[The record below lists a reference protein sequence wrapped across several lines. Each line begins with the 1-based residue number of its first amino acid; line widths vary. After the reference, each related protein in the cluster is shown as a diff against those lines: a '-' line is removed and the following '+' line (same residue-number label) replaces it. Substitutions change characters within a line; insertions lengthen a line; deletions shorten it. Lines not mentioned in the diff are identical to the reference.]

1 MKFVDRLD
9 EMSTLEN
16 EYRRQ
21 SASFVVVYGRRRVG
35 KTELIRN
42 FIKDKPALYFLA
54 TEESES
60 LNRESFKRQAADYLN
75 DALLREAAIDR
86 WDLIFERLVS
96 SSDSK
101 RLVIVIDE
109 FQYIGKNNPAFLSVF
124 QRIWDNLLSKN
135 NVMIILCGSLVS
147 MMMSQTLNYDAPLYG
162 RRTAQI
168 RLRPIKFEYY
178 NEFFDSQYSEE
189 DLVKRYSLT
198 GGVPKYIEMFQN
210 SSDLNKAIEDSLLNV
225 SSYLYD
231 EPNFLLQKEV
241 SEIGSYFSILR
252 TIAEGNHKV
261 SSIATLVQQKQTNLP
276 RYLKVLVDLDLLQ
289 REVPVTENN
298 PDKSKKG
305 QYQIRDIFLRFWF
318 KFIYPNRSY
327 LEMSHSDVVMNR
339 LSKNFVDG
347 HVSYVFEQ
355 ICQEK
360 LWTLSAEGKLPG
372 LLERVGRWWDNS
384 HEIDVVGLSETDNL
398 LVVGECKFWN
408 GPVGVN
414 ILTALEQKTAFIDW
428 RRDSRKTIYMIFSI
442 NGFTEELKAVAK
454 ARDDVM
460 LI

>member
-16 EYRRQ
+16 EYRRH

-35 KTELIRN
+35 KTELIRH
-42 FIKDKPALYFLA
+42 FIKEKPSLYFLA
-54 TEESES
+54 SEESES

-75 DALLREAAIDR
+75 DDLLRVASIER
-86 WDLIFERLVS
+86 WDLIFERLVA

-135 NVMIILCGSLVS
+135 NVMVILCGSLVS
-147 MMMSQTLNYDAPLYG
+147 MMMSQTLNYDSPLYG

-189 DLVKRYSLT
+189 ELVKRYSLT

-210 SSDLNKAIEDSLLNV
+210 SSDLNRAIQESLLNV

-261 SSIATLVQQKQTNLP
+261 SSIAALVQQKQTNLP
-276 RYLKVLVDLDLLQ
+276 RYLKVLVDLDLLE
-289 REVPVTENN
+289 REIPVTENN

-305 QYQIRDIFLRFWF
+305 QYQIRDNFLRFWF

-327 LEMSHSDVVMNR
+327 VEMSHSDVVMNR
-339 LSKNFVDG
+339 LSKNFIDG

-360 LWTLSAEGKLPG
+360 LWNLSANGKLPG
-372 LLERVGRWWDNS
+372 ILERIGRWWDNS
-384 HEIDVVGLSETDNL
+384 HEIDVVGLSESDNL
-398 LVVGECKFWN
+398 LVAGECKFWN
-408 GPVGVN
+408 GPVGAN
-414 ILTALEQKTAFIDW
+414 ILSQLEHKTTFIDW
-428 RRDSRKTIYMIFSI
+428 HKDSRKNIYIIFSI
-442 NGFTEELKAVAK
+442 NGFTDDLKAVAK

>member
-16 EYRRQ
+16 EYRRH

-35 KTELIRN
+35 KTELIRH
-42 FIKDKPALYFLA
+42 FIKEKPSLYFLA
-54 TEESES
+54 SEESES

-75 DALLREAAIDR
+75 DDLLREAAIER
-86 WDLIFERLVS
+86 WELIFERLVA

-124 QRIWDNLLSKN
+124 QGIWDNLLSKN
-135 NVMIILCGSLVS
+135 NVMVILCGSLVS
-147 MMMSQTLNYDAPLYG
+147 MMMSQTLNYDSPLYG

-189 DLVKRYSLT
+189 ELVKRYSLT

-210 SSDLNKAIEDSLLNV
+210 SSDLNRAIQESLLNV

-252 TIAEGNHKV
+252 TIAEGTHKL
-261 SSIATLVQQKQTNLP
+261 SSIAALVQQKQTNLP
-276 RYLKVLVDLDLLQ
+276 RYLKVLVDLDLIE
-289 REVPVTENN
+289 REIPVTENN

-305 QYQIRDIFLRFWF
+305 LYQIKDNFLRFWF
-318 KFIYPNRSY
+318 RFVYPNRNY
-327 LEMSHSDVVMNR
+327 IEMSHSDVVMNR
-339 LSKNFVDG
+339 LSKNFIDG
-347 HVSYVFEQ
+347 HVSYVYKQ
-355 ICQEK
+355 ICQDK
-360 LWTLSAEGKLPG
+360 LWKLSANGKLPG
-372 LLERVGRWWDNS
+372 VLERIGRWWDNS

-398 LVVGECKFWN
+398 LVVGECIFWY
-408 GPVGVN
+408 GPVGGN
-414 ILTALEQKTAFIDW
+414 ILSQLEQKTLFVDW
-428 RRDSRKTIYMIFSI
+428 RRDSRKTIYMIISI
-442 NGFTEELKAVAK
+442 NGFTDELKAIAK

>member
-16 EYRRQ
+16 EYRRH

-35 KTELIRN
+35 KTELIRR
-42 FIKDKPALYFLA
+42 FIKEKPSLYFLA
-54 TEESES
+54 SEESES

-75 DALLREAAIDR
+75 DDLLREAAIER
-86 WDLIFERLVS
+86 WELIFERLVA

-124 QRIWDNLLSKN
+124 QGIWDNLLSKN
-135 NVMIILCGSLVS
+135 NVMVILCGSLVS
-147 MMMSQTLNYDAPLYG
+147 MMMSQTLNYDSPLYG

-189 DLVKRYSLT
+189 ELVKRYSLT

-210 SSDLNKAIEDSLLNV
+210 SSDLNRAIQESLLNV

-261 SSIATLVQQKQTNLP
+261 SSIAALVQQKQTNLP
-276 RYLKVLVDLDLLQ
+276 RYLKVLVDLDLLE

-305 QYQIRDIFLRFWF
+305 QYQIRDNFLRFWF
-318 KFIYPNRSY
+318 RFIYPNRSY
-327 LEMSHSDVVMNR
+327 VEMSHSDVVMNR
-339 LSKNFVDG
+339 LSKNFIDG

-360 LWTLSAEGKLPG
+360 LWNLSANGKLPG
-372 LLERVGRWWDNS
+372 ILERIGRWWDNS
-384 HEIDVVGLSETDNL
+384 HEIDVVGLSESDNL
-398 LVVGECKFWN
+398 LVAGECKFWN
-408 GPVGVN
+408 GPVGAN
-414 ILTALEQKTAFIDW
+414 ILFQLEHKTTFIDW
-428 RRDSRKTIYMIFSI
+428 HKESRKNIYIIFSI
-442 NGFTEELKAVAK
+442 NGFTDELKAVAK
-454 ARDDVM
+454 DRDDVM

>member
-16 EYRRQ
+16 EYRRH

-35 KTELIRN
+35 KTELIRH
-42 FIKDKPALYFLA
+42 FIKEKPSLYFLA
-54 TEESES
+54 SEESES

-75 DALLREAAIDR
+75 DDLLREAAIER
-86 WDLIFERLVS
+86 WELIFERLVA

-124 QRIWDNLLSKN
+124 QGIWDNLLSKN
-135 NVMIILCGSLVS
+135 NVMVILCGSLVS
-147 MMMSQTLNYDAPLYG
+147 MMMSQTLNYDSPLYG

-178 NEFFDSQYSEE
+178 NEFFDFQYSEE
-189 DLVKRYSLT
+189 ELVKRYSLT

-210 SSDLNKAIEDSLLNV
+210 SSDLNRAIQESLLNV

-261 SSIATLVQQKQTNLP
+261 SSIAALVQQKQTNLP
-276 RYLKVLVDLDLLQ
+276 RYLKVLVDLDLLE

-305 QYQIRDIFLRFWF
+305 QYQIRDNFLRFWF

-327 LEMSHSDVVMNR
+327 VEMSQSDVVMNR
-339 LSKNFVDG
+339 LSKNFIDG

-360 LWTLSAEGKLPG
+360 LWNLSANGKLPG
-372 LLERVGRWWDNS
+372 ILERIGRWWDNS
-384 HEIDVVGLSETDNL
+384 HEIDVVGLSESDNL
-398 LVVGECKFWN
+398 LVAGECKFWN
-408 GPVGVN
+408 GPVGSN
-414 ILTALEQKTAFIDW
+414 ILSQLEHKTTFIDW
-428 RRDSRKTIYMIFSI
+428 HKDSRKNIYIIFSI
-442 NGFTEELKAVAK
+442 NGFTDELKAVAK
-454 ARDDVM
+454 DRDDVM

>member
-16 EYRRQ
+16 EYRRH

-35 KTELIRN
+35 KTELIRH
-42 FIKDKPALYFLA
+42 FIKEKPSLYFLA
-54 TEESES
+54 SEESES

-75 DALLREAAIDR
+75 DDLLREAAIER
-86 WDLIFERLVS
+86 WELIFERLVA

-124 QRIWDNLLSKN
+124 QGIWDNLLSKN
-135 NVMIILCGSLVS
+135 NVMVILCGSLVS
-147 MMMSQTLNYDAPLYG
+147 MMMSQTLNYDSPLYG

-189 DLVKRYSLT
+189 ELVKRYSLT

-210 SSDLNKAIEDSLLNV
+210 SSDLNRAIQESLLNV

-261 SSIATLVQQKQTNLP
+261 SSIAALVQQKQTNLP
-276 RYLKVLVDLDLLQ
+276 RYLKVLIDLDLLE

-305 QYQIRDIFLRFWF
+305 QYQIRDNFLRFWF

-327 LEMSHSDVVMNR
+327 IEMSHSDVVMNR
-339 LSKNFVDG
+339 LSKNFIDG

-360 LWTLSAEGKLPG
+360 LWNLSANGKLPG
-372 LLERVGRWWDNS
+372 ILERIGRWWDNS
-384 HEIDVVGLSETDNL
+384 HEIDVVGLSESDNL
-398 LVVGECKFWN
+398 LVAGECKFWN
-408 GPVGVN
+408 GPVGAN
-414 ILTALEQKTAFIDW
+414 ILSQLEHKTTFIDW
-428 RRDSRKTIYMIFSI
+428 HKDSRKNIYIIFSI
-442 NGFTEELKAVAK
+442 NGFTDELKAVAK
-454 ARDDVM
+454 DRDDVM